1 MAITAVS
8 TQTFTDA
15 WNTRRPEA
23 VARCYSPGGARV
35 QMAFPP
41 ARIEGREALAEHVGA
56 IMAAFPDFVLDV
68 RSEATTADG
77 ALVFEWTF
85 RGTQQAD
92 YGPLPGNGQE
102 VSLDG
107 LSILAMEDGLIR
119 EERVYWDG
127 VALMAAAGMIPG

>member
-1 MAITAVS
+1 MAMTAVS
-8 TQTFTDA
+8 IQTLTDA

-23 VARCYSPGGARV
+23 VARCYAPGGARV

-56 IMAAFPDFVLDV
+56 IKAAFPDFVLDV
-68 RSEATTADG
+68 RSEMTANDG
-77 ALVFEWTF
+77 AAILEWTF
-85 RGTQQAD
+85 RGTQQGD

-102 VSLDG
+102 VSLEG
-107 LSILAMEDGLIR
+107 VSVVVMEDGLIR